1 MAWFNLTPHPG
12 SRTIRHSHRFLCAV
26 SLTLTLVSY
35 AEQPAAGEAA
45 PACSTPLTETP
56 LRSEQASAGIMVNIT
71 EAPESIRATVKTLL
85 GDALNAAK
93 TAQAPAVVFR
103 VAPTRY
109 LPLPEQQPLCTQLA
123 TQTTL
128 QPLTFVD
135 RAFPDVEEF
144 DAWLTAF
151 SQGKGDDGKLLY
163 QQCGGNCD
171 PSFTFVVAPTT
182 SELTVMTEVYCGY
195 ARDRAINLYTLSTTL
210 RTACPGPN

>member
-1 MAWFNLTPHPG
+1 MARLNLTTHPG
-12 SRTIRHSHRFLCAV
+12 SSTIRHSQRFFCAV
-26 SLTLTLVSY
+26 TLTLSLVSH
-35 AEQPAAGEAA
+35 AAQLAAGEAQ

-56 LRSEQASAGIMVNIT
+56 LRSEQASAGIMVNIA

-93 TAQAPAVVFR
+93 SAQAPTVVFR

-109 LPLPEQQPLCTQLA
+109 LPLPEQQPLCTHLA
-123 TQTTL
+123 TQTNL
-128 QPLTFVD
+128 QPLTFAD

-144 DAWLTAF
+144 DSWLTAF

-171 PSFTFVVAPTT
+171 PSFTFVVAPTAG
-182 SELTVMTEVYCGY
+182 ELTVMTEVYCGY